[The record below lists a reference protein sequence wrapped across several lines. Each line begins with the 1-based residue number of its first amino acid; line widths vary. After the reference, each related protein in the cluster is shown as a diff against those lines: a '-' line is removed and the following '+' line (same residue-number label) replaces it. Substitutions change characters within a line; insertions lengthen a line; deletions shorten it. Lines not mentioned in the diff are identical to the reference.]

1 MVECI
6 IWKILLATQ
15 NLKQK
20 QLRNLTTQ
28 LNLLTFH
35 CLSIELLCFNNLFS
49 MFWIIKA
56 NDSCSFSNNWCF
68 LMKNI
73 FKSLNQLVD
82 HLLFS
87 SLYAM
92 EFIANF
98 NQKCK
103 WSGPL
108 CFMQTSLIF
117 AQCAH
122 AKRSPSCLSTRG
134 WVIGLYY
141 TCKQLGIIESHS
153 NSGESKEKP
162 YLSNNM

>member
-1 MVECI
+1 MYITKKTFLSPTPHIHPNQIPPLSIDLHVISIMVECI

-35 CLSIELLCFNNLFS
+35 CLSIELLRFKNLFS

-87 SLYAM
+87 SPNGI
-92 EFIANF
+92 EFIAISI
-98 NQKCK
+98 K
-103 WSGPL
+103 
-108 CFMQTSLIF
+108 
-117 AQCAH
+117 
-122 AKRSPSCLSTRG
+122 
-134 WVIGLYY
+134 
-141 TCKQLGIIESHS
+141 
-153 NSGESKEKP
+153 
-162 YLSNNM
+162 NM